1 MGKINGNYKIVES
14 KRLTS
19 EVYQL
24 TVEKPKEIK
33 VKPGQFFMIKSI
45 NTYPLLNRPIS
56 ISGFTDETVEFG
68 IKKIGIETNHMSE
81 LEAGEEIYLLG
92 PLGNGFDIKESYK
105 KVLLIGGGI
114 GIEPLKG
121 ALKVLS
127 SKKVETTTLLGFRN
141 NCFDLDDFRKYGGKI
156 ITFSEKESRG
166 DYFGYP
172 TDQLEK
178 ILAEEEYDA
187 VFTCGPEILM
197 SKVKDIS
204 KVYNVETQLLLEEK
218 MACGIGACLGCTCET
233 KNGYKKVCTDGPM
246 FYGDEVSF
254 NEQN

>member
-1 MGKINGNYKIVES
+1 MKKINGDYKILSNEC
-14 KRLTS
+14 LT
-19 EVYQL
+19 EDVYKL
-24 TVEKPKEIK
+24 VVEKPKAIK
-33 VKPGQFFMIKSI
+33 IKPGHFFMIKSI

-56 ISGFTDETVEFG
+56 ISGFTDETVEFS
-68 IKKIGIETNHMSE
+68 IKKVGIETNRMSE
-81 LEAGEEIYLLG
+81 LEAGEKIYLLG

-127 SKKVETTTLLGFRN
+127 NQKIQTTTLLGFRDE
-141 NCFDLDDFRKYGGKI
+141 CFDLEDFKKYNGEV
-156 ITFSEKESRG
+156 ITFSEKESKG
-166 DYFGYP
+166 DYLGYP

-178 ILAEEEYDA
+178 ILSEEKYDA

-204 KVYNVETQLLLEEK
+204 EVYNVETQLLLEEK

-246 FYGDEVSF
+246 FYGDEVTF
-254 NEQN
+254 NE

>member
-1 MGKINGNYKIVES
+1 MKKINGNYKIVKIED
-14 KRLTS
+14 LTKDA
-19 EVYQL
+19 YKL
-24 TVEKPKEIK
+24 IVEKPKDLL
-33 VKPGQFFMIKSI
+33 VKPGQFFMIKSV

-56 ISGFTDETVEFG
+56 ISGFTEKTVEFG
-68 IKKIGIETNHMSE
+68 IKKVGIETNRIGE
-81 LEAGEEIYLLG
+81 LKIGESIYLLG

-105 KVLLIGGGI
+105 NVLLIGGGI

-127 SKKVETTTLLGFRN
+127 NKKIKTTTLLGFRN
-141 NCFDLDDFRKYGGKI
+141 ECFDLEDFKQYKEKV
-156 ITFSEKESRG
+156 ITFSEQVSQG
-166 DYFGYP
+166 DYLGYP

-178 ILAEEEYDA
+178 MLSEEKYDA

-204 KVYNVETQLLLEEK
+204 EVYNVETQLLLEEK

-233 KNGYKKVCTDGPM
+233 KSGYKKVCADGPM
-246 FYGDEVSF
+246 FYGNEVSF
-254 NEQN
+254 NE

>member
-1 MGKINGNYKIVES
+1 MNKINGNYKLIANES
-14 KRLTS
+14 LT
-19 EVYQL
+19 EDVYQL
-24 TVEKPKEIK
+24 IVKKPRALK

-45 NTYPLLNRPIS
+45 GDYPLLNRPIS
-56 ISGFTDETVEFG
+56 ISGFTKDTVAFG
-68 IKKIGIETNHMSE
+68 IKKVGIETNH
-81 LEAGEEIYLLG
+81 LEKLRPGAEIYLLG
-92 PLGNGFDIKESYK
+92 PLGNGFEIKESYK
-105 KVLLIGGGI
+105 NVLLVGGGI

-127 SKKVETTTLLGFRN
+127 DQKIQTTTLLGFKDE
-141 NCFDLDDFRKYGGKI
+141 CFDLEDFQKYKGNL

-166 DYFGYP
+166 DYLGYP
-172 TDQLEK
+172 TDRLESM
-178 ILAEEEYDA
+178 LAKEKFDA

-197 SKVKDIS
+197 SKVNNIS

-254 NEQN
+254 HE

>member
-1 MGKINGNYKIVES
+1 MKKINGNYKIIRNEN
-14 KRLTS
+14 LTKD
-19 EVYQL
+19 VYKL
-24 TVEKPKEIK
+24 IVEKPEEIK
-33 VKPGQFFMIKSI
+33 VKAGQFFMIKSI

-56 ISGFTDETVEFG
+56 ISGFTEDTIEFG
-68 IKKIGIETNHMSE
+68 IKKVGIETNHMGE
-81 LEAGEEIYLLG
+81 LEVGESIYLLG

-105 KVLLIGGGI
+105 NVLLIGGGI

-127 SKKVETTTLLGFRN
+127 NKKIKTTTLLGFRN
-141 NCFDLDDFRKYGGKI
+141 ECFDLEDFEKYNGKL
-156 ITFSEKESRG
+156 ITFSEKESKG
-166 DYFGYP
+166 DFLGYP
-172 TDQLEK
+172 TDELGR
-178 ILAEEEYDA
+178 ILSTKKFDA

-233 KNGYKKVCTDGPM
+233 KDGYKKVCTDGPM

-254 NEQN
+254 NE

>member
-1 MGKINGNYKIVES
+1 MKKINGNYKILRNES
-14 KRLTS
+14 LGQD
-19 EVYQL
+19 VYKL
-24 TVEKPKEIK
+24 IVEKPKALEI
-33 VKPGQFFMIKSI
+33 KPGQFFMIKSI

-68 IKKIGIETNHMSE
+68 IKKVGIETNHMST
-81 LEAGEEIYLLG
+81 LAVGEKIYLLG

-127 SKKVETTTLLGFRN
+127 NRKIQTTTMLGFKDA
-141 NCFDLDDFRKYGGKI
+141 CFDLEDFKKYSGKI
-156 ITFSEKESRG
+156 VTFSEKESKG
-166 DYFGYP
+166 DYLGYP

-178 ILAEEEYDA
+178 ILSEEKYDA

-204 KVYNVETQLLLEEK
+204 EVYNVETQLLLEEK

-233 KNGYKKVCTDGPM
+233 KKGYKKVCTDGPM
-246 FYGDEVSF
+246 FYGDEVTF
-254 NEQN
+254 NE